1 MSRRALSGV
10 RRLLT
15 IMATF
20 TPPTAA
26 DVPAVF
32 PEDRRNQ
39 SPWRHFANGLR
50 GVNVWKLND
59 GTYTE
64 NEPDPEDV
72 ALVYLGAHTYTVDAS
87 EAAAL
92 TAAGYTVT

>member
-1 MSRRALSGV
+1 
-10 RRLLT
+10 
-15 IMATF
+15 MATF
-20 TPPTAA
+20 TPPTVA

-32 PEDRRNQ
+32 PEDRANH
-39 SPWRHFANGLR
+39 SPWRHYAPGLR
-50 GVNVWKLND
+50 GINVWKLLD

-64 NEPDPEDV
+64 DEPDPDLV
-72 ALVYLGAHTYTVDAS
+72 AIVYLGAHTYTVDAA